1 MIRKKTIL
9 QGEKGEKGMKKTKL
23 IGVLALTI
31 SIFAGCANSEPE
43 KETGSTKESSTQ
55 VADLEEDISILD
67 EEQTETGTKETETGT
82 ETGTNETE
90 TGTETDTNETE
101 TDTNE
106 SGTEKTTEELNEN
119 ETTAKKEEETTSGSV
134 KDESKIK
141 KPVLVNPYANAN
153 GYVSYE
159 NGYYVFDLGLSNWST
174 DYYDK
179 SSDSY
184 TAEGY
189 EVYEKVGTTYKYI
202 GKGSIGGAAVI
213 SIEAGTSKTLVSRV
227 YKYDSSNQKI
237 YSEYSNELVLDC
249 RLKKPVLVNPYANAN
264 GYVGYE
270 NGYYVFDL
278 GLSNWNTDY
287 YDKSSGSNTAAGY
300 EVYEKVGTTYKY
312 IGKGSIGGAA
322 VISIEAGTSKTL
334 VARVYKYDSSNQK
347 IYSEYSNELVLD
359 CRLKKPVLVNP
370 YANANGYVGYENGYY
385 VFDLGLSNW
394 NTDYY
399 DKSSG
404 SNTAAGYEVYEKVGT
419 TYKYI
424 GKGSIGGAAVIS
436 IEAGTSKTLVARL

>member
-1 MIRKKTIL
+1 
-9 QGEKGEKGMKKTKL
+9 MKKTKL

-55 VADLEEDISILD
+55 VADLEEDTSILD
-67 EEQTETGTKETETGT
+67 EEQ
-82 ETGTNETE
+82 
-90 TGTETDTNETE
+90 TETDTNETE
-101 TDTNE
+101 TDELETDE
-106 SGTEKTTEELNEN
+106 TETKETETGTGTETEKQTEVSKEN
-119 ETTAKKEEETTSGSV
+119 ETTVKKEEQTTSGSV

-213 SIEAGTSKTLVSRV
+213 SIEAGTSKTLV
-227 YKYDSSNQKI
+227 
-237 YSEYSNELVLDC
+237 
-249 RLKKPVLVNPYANAN
+249 
-264 GYVGYE
+264 
-270 NGYYVFDL
+270 
-278 GLSNWNTDY
+278 
-287 YDKSSGSNTAAGY
+287 
-300 EVYEKVGTTYKY
+300 
-312 IGKGSIGGAA
+312 
-322 VISIEAGTSKTL
+322 
-334 VARVYKYDSSNQK
+334 ARVYKYDSSNQK
-347 IYSEYSNELVLD
+347 IYSEYSNELVLE

-370 YANANGYVGYENGYY
+370 YADYENPNTDYFYPYVDYGNGYY
-385 VFDLGLSNW
+385 IFDLGLSNW
-394 NTDYY
+394 YTDYY
-399 DKSSG
+399 DR
-404 SNTAAGYEVYEKVGT
+404 TTDTDIAAGYEVYEKVGN

-436 IEAGTSKTLVARL
+436 IESGTSKTLVARVYEYNSSNEKIYSEYSDELIIDTSSYK